1 MCRFASKRRN
11 YVVLV
16 AHTNHALCE
25 AVFAVTILR
34 SKSSLS
40 EFTTRS
46 FNILCV
52 PCPRIAEK
60 KNELC
65 VPDFDCVHPSARL
78 TT

>member
-34 SKSSLS
+34 SKSSLNS
-40 EFTTRS
+40 QLALSIS
-46 FNILCV
+46 FACLV
-52 PCPRIAEK
+52 LASPK

-65 VPDFDCVHPSARL
+65 VRDFDCVHPSARL